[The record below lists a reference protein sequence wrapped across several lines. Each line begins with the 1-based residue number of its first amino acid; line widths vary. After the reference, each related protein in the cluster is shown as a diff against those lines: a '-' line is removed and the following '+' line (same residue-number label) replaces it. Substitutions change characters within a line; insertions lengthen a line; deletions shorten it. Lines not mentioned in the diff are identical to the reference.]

1 MSFIKELLEK
11 RKDKKYG
18 KGHRLGAS
26 SDPSHE
32 NRNAQSS
39 SQAVASEFANQT
51 PRSEA
56 ALMAGK
62 AALERF
68 EQQNKPSNRAR
79 FFYFLPFISMRLK
92 TDF

>member
-1 MSFIKELLEK
+1 MSFIKELFEK

-68 EQQNKPSNRAR
+68 EQQNKPSNKIVLI
-79 FFYFLPFISMRLK
+79 FCFSYLNEFEI
-92 TDF
+92 

>member
-1 MSFIKELLEK
+1 MSFIKELFEK

-26 SDPSHE
+26 SEPSY
-32 NRNAQSS
+32 NDSRNAQSS
-39 SQAVASEFANQT
+39 SQATATEFTSQT

-56 ALMAGK
+56 AIMAGK

-68 EQQNKPSNRAR
+68 EQQNKPSNLKII
-79 FFYFLPFISMRLK
+79 FRL
-92 TDF
+92 T